1 MECHSSLENVD
12 EDGYT
17 QLNFHSRVTKRT
29 HVLPQKGTQRTASPS
44 WRLIAVILGVLC
56 LVILVIAVVLG
67 ALTFQRSNSGSQPLE
82 NDNFPSRNKE
92 NHNQPTRS
100 SLEEKV
106 APTKAL
112 KTTGFFPSSCPPN
125 WIMHERSC
133 YLFSTS
139 LDSWN
144 ESRIRCSQL
153 DSNLLKIDS
162 SKELQFINGEVSSQ
176 AAHSFWIGLS
186 RSRSEEPWLWE
197 DGSMFS
203 PHLFEVRSSAT
214 QESSSHNCAWIHMS
228 VVYDQLC
235 TVPAYSICEK
245 KLSL

>member
-17 QLNFHSRVTKRT
+17 QLNFHSRVTNRT
-29 HVLPQKGTQRTASPS
+29 HVLPQKGTQRTAPPC
-44 WRLIAVILGVLC
+44 WRLIAVIFGVLC
-56 LVILVIAVVLG
+56 LVILVVAVVLA
-67 ALTFQRSNSGSQPLE
+67 ALR
-82 NDNFPSRNKE
+82 
-92 NHNQPTRS
+92 
-100 SLEEKV
+100 
-106 APTKAL
+106 
-112 KTTGFFPSSCPPN
+112 FFPSSCPPN
-125 WIMHERSC
+125 WIMHETSC

-144 ESRIRCSQL
+144 ESRRRCSQL

-162 SKELQFINGEVSSQ
+162 SKELGFINREVSSQ

-186 RSRSEEPWLWE
+186 RSQSEEPWLWE

-203 PHLFEVRSSAT
+203 PHLFEVRSTAT
-214 QESSSHNCAWIHMS
+214 QENSSHNCAWIHMS

-235 TVPAYSICEK
+235 HVPSYSICEK